1 MADATDSDIKHTKW
15 SVRGHSI
22 NELVAKFSLPI
33 LVKAVNSSKSHGTSG
48 IVAHEIY
55 RIKRLLRVQT
65 IRAHLMSS
73 SESDVLPLEIRI
85 PKDYRGPFQITPVES
100 SMYRDVSLEDVVKY
114 RPRYIKVVKT
124 VSNITTG
131 VHIDLNAGDELEV
144 IGTRKRATKT
154 GLKDYLKLRKK
165 YREFI
170 LNPDCEGMFQVVEDS
185 TLYTLHDILE
195 RFPLPQKV
203 SLVNIE
209 SHSEVLLTLFP
220 SGVSEATTLML
231 KDNVQDEYV
240 VGEDLQ
246 KQIRAILH
254 IDAELYFYVPD
265 SISPSYV
272 EKEQLRMTKKKT
284 DGDVDNEQ
292 IFIDQLICLAKDTPV
307 ICGAAGEVFK
317 KLFLHPRTATSH
329 VSEHGESP
337 QHLLS
342 LSEEQGCYT
351 NVEIRPTISRD
362 QQFGKVGVGLPM
374 RNDMPDCP
382 PPIPPKPP
390 TGQGDK
396 HNVKLLTP
404 EETRDVFADNSSGRR
419 ECESEPL
426 YDVPETGSDHSD
438 DEDDDDYEQMA
449 YDDENDSDSGNSYES
464 IPHDMEDTLLTNVSI
479 EDKHQMEDEKSNGE
493 TKPEYENTARA
504 HPIDRQIKRAEAPQF
519 PQAITHQET
528 NYPYPRTVADST
540 EIYDAVSDDIPPEL
554 PPRLYLPSSATISA
568 SPTIDPK
575 YGKAPNTQIS
585 EVFRK
590 SVRGVDRLPSSPIPD
605 VPPKP
610 PGRHSFFSAETCSVQ
625 AQSRRQQRRETTK
638 ECWQPQT
645 ATPATS
651 ISHRGYEVHLPPM
664 SDEGR
669 TELETSE
676 EVRKNNRSS
685 PQQLPDL
692 ITNEGQ
698 METGTKPQLPTNQE
712 ELRKLSVKQVVK
724 VLETL
729 KFDNDVQARFQ
740 EDGID
745 GELLCSLEEGDL
757 RQDFGLSKF
766 HALKIVKFIN
776 GWRPLL

>member
-1 MADATDSDIKHTKW
+1 MADATDSDMKHTKW
-15 SVRGHSI
+15 SVRGYSI

-33 LVKAVNSSKSHGTSG
+33 LVKSVNSSKGHGTSG
-48 IVAHEIY
+48 IVAHQIY

-100 SMYRDVSLEDVVKY
+100 SMYKDVSLEDVVKY
-114 RPRYIKVVKT
+114 RPRYIKVLKT

-144 IGTRKRATKT
+144 IGTRRRATKT
-154 GLKDYLKLRKK
+154 GVKEYLKLRKK

-220 SGVSEATTLML
+220 SSVSEATTLML

-272 EKEQLRMTKKKT
+272 EKEQLRMTQKKT
-284 DGDVDNEQ
+284 DSDDVDDEQ
-292 IFIDQLICLAKDTPV
+292 IFIDQLICLAKDKPV
-307 ICGAAGEVFK
+307 IYGAAGEVFK

-329 VSEHGESP
+329 GSEHGESP
-337 QHLLS
+337 QHRF
-342 LSEEQGCYT
+342 LSEEEGCYA
-351 NVEIRPTISRD
+351 NVELRPTISKDDR
-362 QQFGKVGVGLPM
+362 FGKVGAGLPM
-374 RNDMPDCP
+374 RNDMPDWP

-396 HNVKLLTP
+396 RNVKLLTP
-404 EETRDVFADNSSGRR
+404 EETRDVFADNSYSNGGRI
-419 ECESEPL
+419 EYESEPL
-426 YDVPETGSDHSD
+426 YDVPDTGAHSD
-438 DEDDDDYEQMA
+438 DEVDDDYEQMA
-449 YDDENDSDSGNSYES
+449 CDEDDSDSDNSYES
-464 IPHDMEDTLLTNVSI
+464 IPHDMKDTLLTNVSI
-479 EDKHQMEDEKSNGE
+479 QDKHQMEVEKSNGE
-493 TKPEYENTARA
+493 LKYDNTARA
-504 HPIDRQIKRAEAPQF
+504 YPVGRQFKRAEV
-519 PQAITHQET
+519 H
-528 NYPYPRTVADST
+528 
-540 EIYDAVSDDIPPEL
+540 DIPPEL
-554 PPRLYLPSSATISA
+554 PPRIYLSSSATISA
-568 SPTIDPK
+568 SPTIHPK

-585 EVFRK
+585 DVFRK
-590 SVRGVDRLPSSPIPD
+590 SVRGVDRLPSSPVPD
-605 VPPKP
+605 VPPEP
-610 PGRHSFFSAETCSVQ
+610 PGRHSFFSAETDSVHV
-625 AQSRRQQRRETTK
+625 QSRQLQRRETTE

-651 ISHRGYEVHLPPM
+651 ISYHDYEVHLPSM

-676 EVRKNNRSS
+676 EIRKNNRSS
-685 PQQLPDL
+685 PQQLPDV

-698 METGTKPQLPTNQE
+698 VETVTKPQFPTNQE
-712 ELRKLSVKQVVK
+712 ELRKFSVKQVVK
-724 VLETL
+724 VLEAL

-745 GELLCSLEEGDL
+745 GELFSCLDESDL